1 MLTQDS
7 VPFLFDLGLI
17 PVWSLLNFH
26 SIPVQSSSDFPSN
39 SRQFPTCFSVYLPP
53 NPNSFRDFPPRNIPF
68 PPRNVPFPSLSRQIP
83 LPFASNLLF
92 PLPDKFP
99 LYNIIMCP
107 FPSPTFP
114 FPIINYQNL
123 PLPQPFTF
131 LFNFFSKK
139 SPFIFVS
146 YLLMPYFCIRFPRD
160 GQHLILTCCNGV
172 GPALQNNKNNF
183 LFIWIIIIKVVIFA
197 VRFAERGP
205 LVVFSFP
212 FAQRGLEIK
221 DGHWEKKL
229 PKTFGSLK

>member
-1 MLTQDS
+1 MISRPTPVNSPPVFQFISLPTPIPS
-7 VPFLFDLGLI
+7 AIFFLET
-17 PVWSLLNFH
+17 SLFL
-26 SIPVQSSSDFPSN
+26 PQ
-39 SRQFPTCFSVYLPP
+39 TLLLPP
-53 NPNSFRDFPPRNIPF
+53 FSANP
-68 PPRNVPFPSLSRQIP
+68 
-83 LPFASNLLF
+83 LF
-92 PLPDKFP
+92 PLPYKFP
-99 LYNIIMCP
+99 LYNIIMCS

-114 FPIINYQNL
+114 FSIINYQNL

-131 LFNFFSKK
+131 LFKIFSKK

-205 LVVFSFP
+205 LAVSSFP

-221 DGHWEKKL
+221 DGH
-229 PKTFGSLK
+229 

>member
-1 MLTQDS
+1 MFPNNKSFRSQSFVLSAPEINIFPTALTMLTRSS
-7 VPFLFDLGLI
+7 VQFLFDSCL
-17 PVWSLLNFH
+17 
-26 SIPVQSSSDFPSN
+26 IPVQSLSK
-39 SRQFPTCFSVYLPP
+39 SRRIFCLPP
-53 NPNSFRDFPPRNIPF
+53 VTPPCY
-68 PPRNVPFPSLSRQIP
+68 PPYFLLNFLPQTLLF
-83 LPFASNLLF
+83 LPFSANPLF

-99 LYNIIMCP
+99 LYNIIMCI
-107 FPSPTFP
+107 FPSPAFP
-114 FPIINYQNL
+114 FSIINYQNR

-131 LFNFFSKK
+131 LFKIFSKK

-197 VRFAERGP
+197 VRFAERGS
-205 LVVFSFP
+205 LSDTSFP

-221 DGHWEKKL
+221 DGH
-229 PKTFGSLK
+229 

>member
-1 MLTQDS
+1 
-7 VPFLFDLGLI
+7 
-17 PVWSLLNFH
+17 
-26 SIPVQSSSDFPSN
+26 
-39 SRQFPTCFSVYLPP
+39 
-53 NPNSFRDFPPRNIPF
+53 
-68 PPRNVPFPSLSRQIP
+68 
-83 LPFASNLLF
+83 
-92 PLPDKFP
+92 
-99 LYNIIMCP
+99 MCI
-107 FPSPTFP
+107 FPSPAFP
-114 FPIINYQNL
+114 FSIINYQNL
-123 PLPQPFTF
+123 PLPQVFTF

-146 YLLMPYFCIRFPRD
+146 YHIIPYFCIRFPRD

-205 LVVFSFP
+205 LAVSSFP

-221 DGHWEKKL
+221 DGHLKKL

>member
-1 MLTQDS
+1 MVSMKHRQNRYSMMSEPTPPVSGSLHHTLCSHWHLT
-7 VPFLFDLGLI
+7 PF
-17 PVWSLLNFH
+17 
-26 SIPVQSSSDFPSN
+26 
-39 SRQFPTCFSVYLPP
+39 
-53 NPNSFRDFPPRNIPF
+53 
-68 PPRNVPFPSLSRQIP
+68 
-83 LPFASNLLF
+83 NL
-92 PLPDKFP
+92 KFP
-99 LYNIIMCP
+99 YP
-107 FPSPTFP
+107 
-114 FPIINYQNL
+114 

-131 LFNFFSKK
+131 LFKIFSKK

-205 LVVFSFP
+205 LAVFSFP

-221 DGHWEKKL
+221 DGH
-229 PKTFGSLK
+229 

>member
-7 VPFLFDLGLI
+7 VPFLFDLRLI
-17 PVWSLLNFH
+17 WVWFLSDPC
-26 SIPVQSSSDFPSN
+26 SIFI
-39 SRQFPTCFSVYLPP
+39 QFPFSPRLISRPTPVNSPPVFQFISLQLP
-53 NPNSFRDFPPRNIPF
+53 IPSAIF
-68 PPRNVPFPSLSRQIP
+68 FLETSLFLP
-83 LPFASNLLF
+83 ETLLLLPFSANTLF

-107 FPSPTFP
+107 FPSPTFS
-114 FPIINYQNL
+114 FPIINYQNR

-131 LFNFFSKK
+131 LSKIFSKK

-146 YLLMPYFCIRFPRD
+146 YHIIPYFCIRFPRD

-172 GPALQNNKNNF
+172 GSALQNNKNNF

-205 LVVFSFP
+205 LAVFSFP

-221 DGHWEKKL
+221 DGHWEKNF
-229 PKTFGSLK
+229 PKHLAV

>member
-1 MLTQDS
+1 
-7 VPFLFDLGLI
+7 
-17 PVWSLLNFH
+17 
-26 SIPVQSSSDFPSN
+26 
-39 SRQFPTCFSVYLPP
+39 
-53 NPNSFRDFPPRNIPF
+53 
-68 PPRNVPFPSLSRQIP
+68 
-83 LPFASNLLF
+83 
-92 PLPDKFP
+92 
-99 LYNIIMCP
+99 MCI

-114 FPIINYQNL
+114 FSIINYQNL

-172 GPALQNNKNNF
+172 GRALQNNKNNF

-205 LVVFSFP
+205 LAVFSFP

-221 DGHWEKKL
+221 DGH
-229 PKTFGSLK
+229 

>member
-1 MLTQDS
+1 MRIRRSWT
-7 VPFLFDLGLI
+7 
-17 PVWSLLNFH
+17 
-26 SIPVQSSSDFPSN
+26 
-39 SRQFPTCFSVYLPP
+39 Y
-53 NPNSFRDFPPRNIPF
+53 
-68 PPRNVPFPSLSRQIP
+68 
-83 LPFASNLLF
+83 
-92 PLPDKFP
+92 KFP

-107 FPSPTFP
+107 FSSPAFP
-114 FPIINYQNL
+114 FSIINYQNR

-131 LFNFFSKK
+131 LFKIFSKK
-139 SPFIFVS
+139 FPFIFVS

-205 LVVFSFP
+205 LFVFSFP

-221 DGHWEKKL
+221 DGH
-229 PKTFGSLK
+229 

>member
-1 MLTQDS
+1 
-7 VPFLFDLGLI
+7 
-17 PVWSLLNFH
+17 
-26 SIPVQSSSDFPSN
+26 
-39 SRQFPTCFSVYLPP
+39 
-53 NPNSFRDFPPRNIPF
+53 
-68 PPRNVPFPSLSRQIP
+68 
-83 LPFASNLLF
+83 
-92 PLPDKFP
+92 
-99 LYNIIMCP
+99 MCP
-107 FPSPTFP
+107 FPSPAFS
-114 FPIINYQNL
+114 FSIINYQNP

-172 GPALQNNKNNF
+172 GSALQNNKNNF

-205 LVVFSFP
+205 LSDTSFP

-221 DGHWEKKL
+221 DGHLKKTSQNIWQFKINPL
-229 PKTFGSLK
+229 PLHPLLKRSRN

>member
-1 MLTQDS
+1 MRLC
-7 VPFLFDLGLI
+7 G
-17 PVWSLLNFH
+17 
-26 SIPVQSSSDFPSN
+26 DFCCVAPSFATV
-39 SRQFPTCFSVYLPP
+39 S
-53 NPNSFRDFPPRNIPF
+53 
-68 PPRNVPFPSLSRQIP
+68 
-83 LPFASNLLF
+83 LPFW
-92 PLPDKFP
+92 PLCHLMRAVAD
-99 LYNIIMCP
+99 LRIMCP
-107 FPSPTFP
+107 FPSPTFS
-114 FPIINYQNL
+114 FSIINYQNL

-131 LFNFFSKK
+131 LFKIFSKK

-172 GPALQNNKNNF
+172 GFALKNNKNNF

-205 LVVFSFP
+205 LAVFSFP

>member
-1 MLTQDS
+1 
-7 VPFLFDLGLI
+7 
-17 PVWSLLNFH
+17 
-26 SIPVQSSSDFPSN
+26 
-39 SRQFPTCFSVYLPP
+39 
-53 NPNSFRDFPPRNIPF
+53 
-68 PPRNVPFPSLSRQIP
+68 
-83 LPFASNLLF
+83 
-92 PLPDKFP
+92 
-99 LYNIIMCP
+99 MCI
-107 FPSPTFP
+107 FPSPAFS
-114 FPIINYQNL
+114 FSIINYQNL

-131 LFNFFSKK
+131 LFKIFSKK

-172 GPALQNNKNNF
+172 GFALKNNKNNF

-221 DGHWEKKL
+221 DGH
-229 PKTFGSLK
+229 

>member
-1 MLTQDS
+1 MLKPRLIS
-7 VPFLFDLGLI
+7 VKFPLNSLFS
-17 PVWSLLNFH
+17 P
-26 SIPVQSSSDFPSN
+26 Q
-39 SRQFPTCFSVYLPP
+39 
-53 NPNSFRDFPPRNIPF
+53 
-68 PPRNVPFPSLSRQIP
+68 FPSLLHLLS
-83 LPFASNLLF
+83 LPFATIPLF

-107 FPSPTFP
+107 FSSPAFP
-114 FPIINYQNL
+114 FSIINYQNL

-131 LFNFFSKK
+131 LFKIFSKK

-205 LVVFSFP
+205 LAVFSFP

-221 DGHWEKKL
+221 DGH
-229 PKTFGSLK
+229 

>member
-7 VPFLFDLGLI
+7 VPFLFDLRLI
-17 PVWSLLNFH
+17 CIWFLSDPC
-26 SIPVQSSSDFPSN
+26 SIFI
-39 SRQFPTCFSVYLPP
+39 QFPFSPRLISRPTPVNSPP
-53 NPNSFRDFPPRNIPF
+53 VFQFI
-68 PPRNVPFPSLSRQIP
+68 SLQIP
-83 LPFASNLLF
+83 IPSAIFFLETSLFLPETLLLLPFSANTLF

-114 FPIINYQNL
+114 FSMIDYQNR

-131 LFNFFSKK
+131 LFKIFSKK

-197 VRFAERGP
+197 VRFAERGS
-205 LVVFSFP
+205 LSDTSFP

-221 DGHWEKKL
+221 GGHWEKKL
-229 PKTFGSLK
+229 PKTFGGLK

>member
-1 MLTQDS
+1 
-7 VPFLFDLGLI
+7 
-17 PVWSLLNFH
+17 
-26 SIPVQSSSDFPSN
+26 
-39 SRQFPTCFSVYLPP
+39 
-53 NPNSFRDFPPRNIPF
+53 
-68 PPRNVPFPSLSRQIP
+68 
-83 LPFASNLLF
+83 
-92 PLPDKFP
+92 
-99 LYNIIMCP
+99 MCP

-123 PLPQPFTF
+123 PLPQSFTF
-131 LFNFFSKK
+131 LFKIFSKK

-172 GPALQNNKNNF
+172 GPALQNNKNKF

-205 LVVFSFP
+205 LAVSSFP

-221 DGHWEKKL
+221 DGHFFKKKL

>member
-1 MLTQDS
+1 MLTRS
-7 VPFLFDLGLI
+7 
-17 PVWSLLNFH
+17 
-26 SIPVQSSSDFPSN
+26 SI
-39 SRQFPTCFSVYLPP
+39 QFPFSPRLISRPTPVNSLPVFQFISLPIPIPSAIFFLETSLFLPQTLLLPP
-53 NPNSFRDFPPRNIPF
+53 FSANP
-68 PPRNVPFPSLSRQIP
+68 
-83 LPFASNLLF
+83 LF

-123 PLPQPFTF
+123 PLPQAFTF

-183 LFIWIIIIKVVIFA
+183 LFIWIIIIKVIIFA
-197 VRFAERGP
+197 VRFAEWGP
-205 LVVFSFP
+205 LAVSSFP

-221 DGHWEKKL
+221 DGHWEKTSQNIWQFKINPL
-229 PKTFGSLK
+229 PLHPLLKRSRI

>member
-1 MLTQDS
+1 
-7 VPFLFDLGLI
+7 
-17 PVWSLLNFH
+17 
-26 SIPVQSSSDFPSN
+26 
-39 SRQFPTCFSVYLPP
+39 
-53 NPNSFRDFPPRNIPF
+53 
-68 PPRNVPFPSLSRQIP
+68 
-83 LPFASNLLF
+83 
-92 PLPDKFP
+92 
-99 LYNIIMCP
+99 MCP
-107 FPSPTFP
+107 FPSPTFS
-114 FPIINYQNL
+114 FSIIDYQNR

-131 LFNFFSKK
+131 LFKIFSKK

-172 GPALQNNKNNF
+172 GRALQNNKNNF

-205 LVVFSFP
+205 LAVSSFP

-221 DGHWEKKL
+221 DGHFKKKL

>member
-7 VPFLFDLGLI
+7 VPFLFDLRLI

-39 SRQFPTCFSVYLPP
+39 SRQFPTCFSVYLSP
-53 NPNSFRDFPPRNIPF
+53 NPNSFRDILPRNIPF
-68 PPRNVPFPSLSRQIP
+68 PPANTSPSPFLGKSPFPS
-83 LPFASNLLF
+83 
-92 PLPDKFP
+92 P

-107 FPSPTFP
+107 FPSPTFY
-114 FPIINYQNL
+114 FPIINYQNP

-131 LFNFFSKK
+131 LFKIFSKK

-197 VRFAERGP
+197 VRFAERGS
-205 LVVFSFP
+205 LSDTSFP

-221 DGHWEKKL
+221 DGHWEK
-229 PKTFGSLK
+229 TS

>member
-7 VPFLFDLGLI
+7 VPFLFDLRLI

-26 SIPVQSSSDFPSN
+26 SIPVQPSFDFRSALVWFPVQLPSIPYLFFSLSLSQSQFLPRYSSSKHP
-39 SRQFPTCFSVYLPP
+39 FSSPKC
-53 NPNSFRDFPPRNIPF
+53 PF
-68 PPRNVPFPSLSRQIP
+68 P
-83 LPFASNLLF
+83 LPFSANPLF

-99 LYNIIMCP
+99 LYIIIMYT
-107 FPSPTFP
+107 FSSPAFS
-114 FPIINYQNL
+114 FSIINYQNR

-205 LVVFSFP
+205 LAVFSFP